1 MYTYILV
8 YRYGYMDTYFCCCT
22 AETNTTNCKAITF
35 QLKINLK
42 KEDS

>member
-22 AETNTTNCKAITF
+22 AETNATNCKAITF